1 MAKEQQEK
9 ANRKAAW
16 CAWLSCIRVPAA
28 AGCLS
33 AGLRMA
39 YLAEGKGGGTVG
51 LLGLLGL
58 LLAAAGLILAVS
70 GRKTEGKTRRAFIV
84 GTVLNALILAGAAA
98 LFAAG
103 LQAG

>member
-16 CAWLSCIRVPAA
+16 CAWLSCILVPAA
-28 AGCLS
+28 